1 MTQDAIAGR
10 RIGFIGAGNMAEAI
24 IQGLLESRTVAPDHI
39 TASDVMPERL
49 QYMQT
54 TYDINTTDDNAQL
67 VAASDILLLAVKPQV
82 VSKVLTSIAP
92 HTNDTKLVISIVA
105 GLTQPLFEGG
115 RLRAGLTVAAM
126 ATALGPGTR
135 IVRTVPN
142 TPVFV
147 GEGMV
152 ALASDGP
159 AQDDDYA
166 VTTAIFSPVAR
177 IVSIEEK
184 LMDAALGVS
193 GSGPAYG
200 FLMIEALSDGGVKM
214 GLPRQIALELAAQ
227 TLLGAAK
234 MCLESGRH
242 PGQLKDMVTSP
253 GGTTI
258 AALHKME
265 AAGVRSALID
275 AVEAATRR
283 SEELGRKG

>member
-1 MTQDAIAGR
+1 MTKDALAGR

-24 IQGLLESRTVAPDHI
+24 IRGLLESEAVKPDHI

-49 QYMQT
+49 KYMQS
-54 TYDINTTDDNAQL
+54 TYGIRTLADNDEL
-67 VAASDILLLAVKPQV
+67 VGGADILVLAVKPQV
-82 VSKVLTSIAP
+82 VGSVLTHIGP
-92 HTNDTKLVISIVA
+92 RTDDTKLVISIVA
-105 GLTQPLFEGG
+105 GLT
-115 RLRAGLTVAAM
+115 VAAM
-126 ATALGPGTR
+126 AAGLGAGTR
-135 IVRTVPN
+135 IIRTVPN

-159 AQDDDYA
+159 ARDEDFTVA
-166 VTTAIFSPVAR
+166 EALFAPVAR

-214 GLPRQIALELAAQ
+214 GLPRHIALELAAQ

-265 AAGVRSALID
+265 AGGVRSALMD

-283 SEELGRKG
+283 SEELGRLG

>member
-1 MTQDAIAGR
+1 MTKDALAGR

-24 IQGLLESRTVAPDHI
+24 IRGLLESEAVKPDHI

-49 QYMQT
+49 KYMQS
-54 TYDINTTDDNAQL
+54 TYGISTLADNDEL
-67 VAASDILLLAVKPQV
+67 VGGADILVLAVKPQV
-82 VSKVLTSIAP
+82 VGSVLTHIGP
-92 HTNDTKLVISIVA
+92 RTDDTKLVISIVA
-105 GLTQPLFEGG
+105 GLT
-115 RLRAGLTVAAM
+115 VAAM
-126 ATALGPGTR
+126 AAGLGAGTR
-135 IVRTVPN
+135 IIRTVPN

-159 AQDDDYA
+159 ARDEDFA
-166 VTTAIFSPVAR
+166 VAEALFAPVAR

-200 FLMIEALSDGGVKM
+200 FVMIEALSDGGVKM
-214 GLPRQIALELAAQ
+214 GLPRHIALELAAQ

-265 AAGVRSALID
+265 AGGVRSALMD

-283 SEELGRKG
+283 SEELGRLG

>member
-1 MTQDAIAGR
+1 MTDPTLAER
-10 RIGFIGAGNMAEAI
+10 RLGFIGAGNMAEAI
-24 IQGLLESRTVAPDHI
+24 IQGLLESGTAEASQILAADVVAK
-39 TASDVMPERL
+39 RL
-49 QYMQT
+49 DFMRT
-54 TYDINTTDDNAQL
+54 TYGIRTTEDNASL
-67 VAASDILLLAVKPQV
+67 VDEADILVLAVKPQV
-82 VSKVLTSIAP
+82 AGQVLGQIGP
-92 HTNDTKLVISIVA
+92 LTNDTKLVISIVA
-105 GLTQPLFEGG
+105 GLTVATMAE
-115 RLRAGLTVAAM
+115 ALTA
-126 ATALGPGTR
+126 GTR

-147 GEGMV
+147 GAGMV

-159 AQDDDYA
+159 AREDDYA
-166 VTTAIFSPVAR
+166 VARALFSPVAR
-177 IVSIEEK
+177 IVAVEEK

-200 FLMIEALSDGGVKM
+200 FLMVEALADGGVKM
-214 GLPRQIALELAAQ
+214 GLPRAVALELAAQ

-265 AAGVRSALID
+265 AGGVRAALMD
-275 AVEAATRR
+275 AVEAAAQRAA
-283 SEELGRKG
+283 ELGRQGE

>member
-1 MTQDAIAGR
+1 MTQDALAGR

-24 IQGLLESRTVAPDHI
+24 IQGLLASRTAAPENI

-54 TYDINTTDDNAQL
+54 TYDINTTGDNAQL

-82 VSKVLTSIAP
+82 VSTVLTSIAP

-105 GLTQPLFEGG
+105 GLT
-115 RLRAGLTVAAM
+115 VAAM
-126 ATALGPGTR
+126 ATTLGPGTR

-159 AQDDDYA
+159 ARDDDYA

-214 GLPRQIALELAAQ
+214 GLPRQVALELAAQ

>member
-1 MTQDAIAGR
+1 MTKDALAGR

-24 IQGLLESRTVAPDHI
+24 IRGLLESEAVKPDHI

-49 QYMQT
+49 KYMQS
-54 TYDINTTDDNAQL
+54 TYGINTLAENAEL
-67 VAASDILLLAVKPQV
+67 VGGADILVLAVKPQV
-82 VSKVLTSIAP
+82 VGSVLTHIGSR
-92 HTNDTKLVISIVA
+92 TDDTKLVISIVA
-105 GLTQPLFEGG
+105 GLT
-115 RLRAGLTVAAM
+115 VAAM
-126 ATALGPGTR
+126 AAGLGAGTR
-135 IVRTVPN
+135 IIRTVPN

-159 AQDDDYA
+159 ARDEDYA
-166 VTTAIFSPVAR
+166 VAGALFAPVAR

-200 FLMIEALSDGGVKM
+200 FVMIEALSDGGVKM
-214 GLPRQIALELAAQ
+214 GLPRHIALELAAQ

-265 AAGVRSALID
+265 AGGVRSALMD

-283 SEELGRKG
+283 SEELGRLG

>member
-1 MTQDAIAGR
+1 MTSDTLAGR
-10 RIGFIGAGNMAEAI
+10 RLGFIGAGNMAEAI
-24 IQGLLESRTVAPDHI
+24 IQGLLESK
-39 TASDVMPERL
+39 TAVPAQIQAADIAAERL
-49 QYMQT
+49 AFLQT
-54 TYDINTTDDNAQL
+54 TYGIRTTEDNAAL
-67 VAASDILLLAVKPQV
+67 VAGADILVLAVKPQV
-82 VSKVLTSIAP
+82 AGKVLSQIGPATDEA
-92 HTNDTKLVISIVA
+92 KLLISIVA
-105 GLTQPLFEGG
+105 GL
-115 RLRAGLTVAAM
+115 AVATM
-126 ATALGPGTR
+126 AKALGEGTR

-152 ALASDGP
+152 AIAADSP
-159 AQDDDYA
+159 AREEDFR
-166 VTTAIFSPVAR
+166 TAAALFQPVAR

-200 FLMIEALSDGGVKM
+200 FVMIEALADGGVKM
-214 GLPRQIALELAAQ
+214 GLPRPVALELAAQ

-265 AAGVRSALID
+265 AGGVRNALMD

-283 SEELGRKG
+283 SQELGRIG

>member
-1 MTQDAIAGR
+1 MTTHTLAGR
-10 RIGFIGAGNMAEAI
+10 RLGFVGAGNMAEAI
-24 IQGLLESRTVAPDHI
+24 IRGLLDSRTVEADHMA
-39 TASDVMPERL
+39 ASDVVADRL
-49 QYMQT
+49 EFMRATYRIGSMQ
-54 TYDINTTDDNAQL
+54 DNAEL
-67 VAASDILLLAVKPQV
+67 VAKSDILVLAVKPQV
-82 VSKVLTSIAP
+82 AGKVLAHIGPLCNES
-92 HTNDTKLVISIVA
+92 KLIISIVA
-105 GLTQPLFEGG
+105 GLTVK
-115 RLRAGLTVAAM
+115 TMAA
-126 ATALGPGTR
+126 ALGPGTR

-147 GEGMV
+147 GAGMV

-159 AQDDDYA
+159 ALEDDFEA
-166 VTTAIFSPVAR
+166 ARAIFSPVAR

-200 FLMIEALSDGGVKM
+200 FLMIEALADGGVKM
-214 GLPRQIALELAAQ
+214 GLPRAVALELAAQ

-265 AAGVRSALID
+265 AAGVRAALMD

-283 SEELGRKG
+283 SEELGRQG

>member
-1 MTQDAIAGR
+1 MTDPTLAER
-10 RIGFIGAGNMAEAI
+10 RLGFIGAGNMAEAI
-24 IQGLLESRTVAPDHI
+24 IQGLLESGTAEASQILAADVVAK
-39 TASDVMPERL
+39 RL
-49 QYMQT
+49 DFMRT
-54 TYDINTTDDNAQL
+54 TYGIRTTEDNASL
-67 VAASDILLLAVKPQV
+67 VDEADILVLAVKPQV
-82 VSKVLTSIAP
+82 AGLVLGQIGP
-92 HTNDTKLVISIVA
+92 LTNDTKLVISIVA
-105 GLTQPLFEGG
+105 GLTVATMAE
-115 RLRAGLTVAAM
+115 ALTA
-126 ATALGPGTR
+126 GTR

-147 GEGMV
+147 GAGMV

-159 AQDDDYA
+159 AREDDYA
-166 VTTAIFSPVAR
+166 VARALFSPVAR
-177 IVSIEEK
+177 IVAVEEK

-200 FLMIEALSDGGVKM
+200 FLMVEALADGGVKM
-214 GLPRQIALELAAQ
+214 GLPRAVALELAAQ

-265 AAGVRSALID
+265 AGGVRAALMD
-275 AVEAATRR
+275 AVEAAARR
-283 SEELGRKG
+283 AEELGRQG

>member
-1 MTQDAIAGR
+1 MTNNALQGK

-24 IQGLLESRTVAPDHI
+24 IKGLLEGRTVAAEHI
-39 TASDVMPERL
+39 TASDVIPERL
-49 QYMQT
+49 AFMQT
-54 TYDINTTDDNAQL
+54 TYGIETTNDNVAL
-67 VAASDILLLAVKPQV
+67 VSASDVLVLAVKPQV
-82 VSKVLTSIAP
+82 VDQVLAPIHP
-92 HTNDTKLVISIVA
+92 HTDGAKLVISIVA
-105 GLTQPLFEGG
+105 GLT
-115 RLRAGLTVAAM
+115 VAAM
-126 ATALGPGTR
+126 AHALGSGTR
-135 IVRTVPN
+135 IIRTVPN

-159 AQDDDYA
+159 ATREDYA
-166 VTTAIFSPVAR
+166 IAGAIFAPVAR

-184 LMDAALGVS
+184 FMDAAIGVA

-214 GLPRQIALELAAQ
+214 GLPRAVALEMAAQ

-242 PGQLKDMVTSP
+242 TGQLKDMVTSP

-258 AALHKME
+258 AALHKIE
-265 AAGVRSALID
+265 AAGVRSALMD

-283 SEELGRKG
+283 SEELGRTDTAPPA

>member
-1 MTQDAIAGR
+1 MTDPTLAER
-10 RIGFIGAGNMAEAI
+10 RLGFIGAGNMAEAI
-24 IQGLLESRTVAPDHI
+24 IQGLLESGTAEASQILAADVVAK
-39 TASDVMPERL
+39 RL
-49 QYMQT
+49 DFMRT
-54 TYDINTTDDNAQL
+54 TYGIRTTEDNASL
-67 VAASDILLLAVKPQV
+67 VDEADILVLAVKPQV
-82 VSKVLTSIAP
+82 AGQVLGQIGP
-92 HTNDTKLVISIVA
+92 LTNDTKLVISIVA
-105 GLTQPLFEGG
+105 GLTAATMAE
-115 RLRAGLTVAAM
+115 ALT
-126 ATALGPGTR
+126 PGTR

-147 GEGMV
+147 GAGMV

-159 AQDDDYA
+159 AREDDYA
-166 VTTAIFSPVAR
+166 VARALFSPVAR
-177 IVSIEEK
+177 IVAVEEK

-200 FLMIEALSDGGVKM
+200 FLMVEALADGGVKM
-214 GLPRQIALELAAQ
+214 GLPRAVALELAAQ

-265 AAGVRSALID
+265 AGGVRAALMD
-275 AVEAATRR
+275 AVEAAAKRAA
-283 SEELGRKG
+283 ELGRQGE

>member
-1 MTQDAIAGR
+1 MTDPTLAER
-10 RIGFIGAGNMAEAI
+10 RLGFIGAGNMAEAI
-24 IQGLLESRTVAPDHI
+24 IQGVLESGTAEASQILAADVVAK
-39 TASDVMPERL
+39 RL
-49 QYMQT
+49 DFMRT
-54 TYDINTTDDNAQL
+54 TYGIRTTEDNASL
-67 VAASDILLLAVKPQV
+67 VDEADILVLAVKPQV
-82 VSKVLTSIAP
+82 AGLVLGQIGP
-92 HTNDTKLVISIVA
+92 LTNDTKLVISIVA
-105 GLTQPLFEGG
+105 GLTVATMAE
-115 RLRAGLTVAAM
+115 ALTA
-126 ATALGPGTR
+126 GTR

-147 GEGMV
+147 GAGMV

-159 AQDDDYA
+159 AREDDYA
-166 VTTAIFSPVAR
+166 VARALFSPVAR
-177 IVSIEEK
+177 IVAVEEK

-200 FLMIEALSDGGVKM
+200 FLMVEALADGGVKM
-214 GLPRQIALELAAQ
+214 GLPRAVALELAAQ

-265 AAGVRSALID
+265 AGGVRAALMD
-275 AVEAATRR
+275 AVEAAARR
-283 SEELGRKG
+283 AAELGRQG

>member
-1 MTQDAIAGR
+1 MTKDALAGR

-24 IQGLLESRTVAPDHI
+24 IRGLLESEAVKPDHI

-49 QYMQT
+49 KYMQS
-54 TYDINTTDDNAQL
+54 TYGISTLADNDEL
-67 VAASDILLLAVKPQV
+67 VGAADILVLAVKPQV
-82 VSKVLTSIAP
+82 VGSVLTHIGP
-92 HTNDTKLVISIVA
+92 RTDDTKLVISIVA
-105 GLTQPLFEGG
+105 GLT
-115 RLRAGLTVAAM
+115 VAAM
-126 ATALGPGTR
+126 AAGLGAGTR
-135 IVRTVPN
+135 IIRTVPN

-159 AQDDDYA
+159 ARDEDFA
-166 VTTAIFSPVAR
+166 VAEALFAPVAR

-200 FLMIEALSDGGVKM
+200 FVMIEALSDGGVKM
-214 GLPRQIALELAAQ
+214 GLPRHIALELAAQ

-265 AAGVRSALID
+265 AGGVRSALMD

-283 SEELGRKG
+283 SEELGRLG

>member
-1 MTQDAIAGR
+1 MTKDALAGR

-24 IQGLLESRTVAPDHI
+24 IRGLLESRTVAPDHI
-39 TASDVMPERL
+39 TASDVMPERR
-49 QYMQT
+49 QFMQT
-54 TYDINTTDDNAQL
+54 TYHIKTTGDNAEL
-67 VAASDILLLAVKPQV
+67 VTGSDILVLAVKPQV
-82 VSKVLTSIAP
+82 VSQVLHHIGP

-105 GLTQPLFEGG
+105 GLT
-115 RLRAGLTVAAM
+115 VAAM
-126 ATALGPGTR
+126 ATVLGPGTR

-159 AQDDDYA
+159 ARAEDYV
-166 VTTAIFSPVAR
+166 VTTSIFSPVAR

-283 SEELGRKG
+283 SKELGRKE

>member
-1 MTQDAIAGR
+1 
-10 RIGFIGAGNMAEAI
+10 
-24 IQGLLESRTVAPDHI
+24 LH
-39 TASDVMPERL
+39 
-49 QYMQT
+49 YMQT
-54 TYDINTTDDNAQL
+54 TYAIRTTDDNAEL
-67 VAASDILLLAVKPQV
+67 VAGSDILVLAVKPQV
-82 VSKVLTSIAP
+82 ANKVLHHIGP

-105 GLTQPLFEGG
+105 GLTV
-115 RLRAGLTVAAM
+115 TAM
-126 ATALGPGTR
+126 ASVLGPGTR

-159 AQDDDYA
+159 ARDDDYVITA
-166 VTTAIFSPVAR
+166 AIFNPVAR

-265 AAGVRSALID
+265 AAGVRAALMD

-283 SEELGRKG
+283 SEELGLLG

>member
-1 MTQDAIAGR
+1 MKKDALAGR

-24 IQGLLESRTVAPDHI
+24 IRGLLESRTVAPDHI
-39 TASDVMPERL
+39 TASDVMPERR
-49 QYMQT
+49 QFMQT
-54 TYDINTTDDNAQL
+54 TYHIKTTGDNGEL
-67 VAASDILLLAVKPQV
+67 VAGSDILVLAVKPEV
-82 VSKVLTSIAP
+82 VSEVLRHIGP
-92 HTNDTKLVISIVA
+92 HTNDTKLVISIV
-105 GLTQPLFEGG
+105 
-115 RLRAGLTVAAM
+115 AGLTVAAM

-159 AQDDDYA
+159 ARDEDYA

-275 AVEAATRR
+275 AVEAATHR
-283 SEELGRKG
+283 SRELGRKV

>member
-1 MTQDAIAGR
+1 MTKDALAGR

-24 IQGLLESRTVAPDHI
+24 IRGLLESRTVAPDHI
-39 TASDVMPERL
+39 TASDVMPERR
-49 QYMQT
+49 QFMQT
-54 TYDINTTDDNAQL
+54 TYHIKTTGDNAEL
-67 VAASDILLLAVKPQV
+67 VTGSDILVLAVKPQV
-82 VSKVLTSIAP
+82 VSQVLHDIGP

-105 GLTQPLFEGG
+105 GLT
-115 RLRAGLTVAAM
+115 VAAM
-126 ATALGPGTR
+126 ATVLGPGTR

-159 AQDDDYA
+159 ARDEDYV

-283 SEELGRKG
+283 SKELGRKE

>member
-1 MTQDAIAGR
+1 MTKDALAGR

-24 IQGLLESRTVAPDHI
+24 IRGLLESRTVAPDHI
-39 TASDVMPERL
+39 TASDVMPERR
-49 QYMQT
+49 QFMQT
-54 TYDINTTDDNAQL
+54 TYHIKTTGDNAEL
-67 VAASDILLLAVKPQV
+67 VTGSDILVLAVKPQV
-82 VSKVLTSIAP
+82 VSQVLHHIGP

-105 GLTQPLFEGG
+105 GLT
-115 RLRAGLTVAAM
+115 VAAM
-126 ATALGPGTR
+126 ATVLGPGTR

-159 AQDDDYA
+159 ARDEDYV

-283 SEELGRKG
+283 SKELGRKE

>member
-1 MTQDAIAGR
+1 MPKDALAGR

-24 IQGLLESRTVAPDHI
+24 IRGLLESEAVKPDRI
-39 TASDVMPERL
+39 TTSDVMPERL
-49 QYMQT
+49 QYMKT
-54 TYDINTTDDNAQL
+54 TYGINTLEDNADL
-67 VAASDILLLAVKPQV
+67 VGDADILVLAVKPQV
-82 VSKVLTSIAP
+82 AGSVLTHIGP
-92 HTNDTKLVISIVA
+92 HTDDTKLVISIVA
-105 GLTQPLFEGG
+105 GLT
-115 RLRAGLTVAAM
+115 VAAM
-126 ATALGPGTR
+126 AARLGTGTR

-159 AQDDDYA
+159 ARDEDY
-166 VTTAIFSPVAR
+166 TAAEALFEPVAR

-214 GLPRQIALELAAQ
+214 GLPRHIALELAAQ

-265 AAGVRSALID
+265 TGGVRSALMD

-283 SEELGRKG
+283 SEELGRLG

>member
-1 MTQDAIAGR
+1 
-10 RIGFIGAGNMAEAI
+10 MAEAI
-24 IQGLLESRTVAPDHI
+24 IRGLLESRTVGADRI
-39 TASDVMPERL
+39 SASDVAADRRDFMR
-49 QYMQT
+49 T
-54 TYDINTTDDNAQL
+54 TYRIHTTDDNADL
-67 VAASDILLLAVKPQV
+67 VAGSDILILAVKPQV
-82 VSKVLTSIAP
+82 AGKVLGHIGP
-92 HTNDTKLVISIVA
+92 LDDTKLVISIVA
-105 GLTQPLFEGG
+105 GLTVE
-115 RLRAGLTVAAM
+115 TMVAV
-126 ATALGPGTR
+126 LGPGPR

-152 ALASDGP
+152 ALSSDGP
-159 AQDDDYA
+159 AREDDFRA
-166 VTTAIFSPVAR
+166 AAAIFSPVAR

-214 GLPRQIALELAAQ
+214 GLPRAVALELAAQ

-265 AAGVRSALID
+265 AAGVRAALMD
-275 AVEAATRR
+275 AVEAATHR
-283 SEELGRKG
+283 SEELGRQVPPRKNPSASEDDI

>member
-1 MTQDAIAGR
+1 MTQNALAGR
-10 RIGFIGAGNMAEAI
+10 KIGFIGAGNMAEAI
-24 IQGLLESRTVAPDHI
+24 IQGLLESRAVATDQI
-39 TASDVMPERL
+39 TASDVMPERRH
-49 QYMQT
+49 YMQT
-54 TYDINTTDDNAQL
+54 TYDIRTTDDNAEL
-67 VAASDILLLAVKPQV
+67 VAGSDILVLAVKPQV
-82 VSKVLTSIAP
+82 ISKVLSSIGP

-105 GLTQPLFEGG
+105 GLTVG
-115 RLRAGLTVAAM
+115 AM
-126 ATALGPGTR
+126 ADALGAGTR
-135 IVRTVPN
+135 IIRTVPN

-159 AQDDDYA
+159 AREDDYA
-166 VTTAIFSPVAR
+166 ATAAIFSPVAR

-214 GLPRQIALELAAQ
+214 GLPRPIALELAAQ

-283 SEELGRKG
+283 SEELGRKA

>member
-1 MTQDAIAGR
+1 MTNNALHGK

-24 IQGLLESRTVAPDHI
+24 IRGLLESQTVAAEHI
-39 TASDVMPERL
+39 MASDVIPERL
-49 QYMQT
+49 AFMQT
-54 TYDINTTDDNAQL
+54 TYGIATTDDNVAL
-67 VAASDILLLAVKPQV
+67 VSASDVLLLAVKPQV
-82 VSKVLTSIAP
+82 VDHALAPIRP
-92 HTNDTKLVISIVA
+92 HTDGTKLVISIVA
-105 GLTQPLFEGG
+105 GLT
-115 RLRAGLTVAAM
+115 VAAM
-126 ATALGPGTR
+126 ARTLGSGTR
-135 IVRTVPN
+135 IIRTVPN

-159 AQDDDYA
+159 ATTEDYEVA
-166 VTTAIFSPVAR
+166 QAIFAPVAR
-177 IVSIEEK
+177 IVSITEK
-184 LMDAALGVS
+184 FMDAAIGVA

-200 FLMIEALSDGGVKM
+200 FLMIEALADGGVKM
-214 GLPRQIALELAAQ
+214 GLPRPVALEMAAQ

-242 PGQLKDMVTSP
+242 TGQLKDMVTSP

-265 AAGVRSALID
+265 AAGVRSALMD

-283 SEELGRKG
+283 SEELGRKTDNAPSA

>member
-1 MTQDAIAGR
+1 MVAG
-10 RIGFIGAGNMAEAI
+10 
-24 IQGLLESRTVAPDHI
+24 
-39 TASDVMPERL
+39 
-49 QYMQT
+49 
-54 TYDINTTDDNAQL
+54 
-67 VAASDILLLAVKPQV
+67 SDILVLAVKPQV
-82 VSKVLTSIAP
+82 VGKVLTHIGP
-92 HTNDTKLVISIVA
+92 HTNDTKLVISIV
-105 GLTQPLFEGG
+105 
-115 RLRAGLTVAAM
+115 AGLTVAAM

-159 AQDDDYA
+159 ARAEDYV
-166 VTTAIFSPVAR
+166 VTSAIFSPVAR

-265 AAGVRSALID
+265 AGGVRSALID

-283 SEELGRKG
+283 SQELGRKE

>member
-1 MTQDAIAGR
+1 MTNDVLAGR

-24 IQGLLESRTVAPDHI
+24 IRGLLESRTVDPGNI
-39 TASDVMPERL
+39 TASDVMPQRL
-49 QYMQT
+49 EFMAT
-54 TYDINTTDDNAQL
+54 TYGIGTTEDNGAL
-67 VAASDILLLAVKPQV
+67 LAAADILVLAIKPQV
-82 VSKVLTSIAP
+82 AGQVLAHIAS
-92 HTNDTKLVISIVA
+92 HTDDTKLLISIVA
-105 GLTQPLFEGG
+105 GLT
-115 RLRAGLTVAAM
+115 T
-126 ATALGPGTR
+126 ATMTAALGAGPR

-152 ALASDGP
+152 AIAADGP
-159 AQDDDYA
+159 AQEEDYA
-166 VTTAIFSPVAR
+166 AAAAIFEPVAR
-177 IVSIEEK
+177 IVMVEEK
-184 LMDAALGVS
+184 HMDAAIGVS

-214 GLPRQIALELAAQ
+214 GLPRPVALELAAQ

-258 AALHKME
+258 AALHKLE
-265 AAGVRSALID
+265 AAGVRSGLMD
-275 AVEAATRR
+275 AVEAATRK
-283 SEELGRKG
+283 SAELGRQK

>member
-1 MTQDAIAGR
+1 MTENVLAGQ

-24 IQGLLESRTVAPDHI
+24 IRGLIEGGGVDPDRI
-39 TASDVMPERL
+39 S
-49 QYMQT
+49 
-54 TYDINTTDDNAQL
+54 
-67 VAASDILLLAVKPQV
+67 ASDINAKRLAFMETTYRIATTRDNATLVSDADILVLAVKPQV
-82 VSKVLTSIAP
+82 AGKVLAGIAP
-92 HTNDTKLVISIVA
+92 HTDEAKLLISIVA
-105 GLTQPLFEGG
+105 GLS
-115 RLRAGLTVAAM
+115 VASMSA
-126 ATALGPGTR
+126 ALGSGPR
-135 IVRTVPN
+135 IIRTVPN

-152 ALASDGP
+152 SLAADGP
-159 AQDDDYA
+159 ARETDYA
-166 VTTAIFSPVAR
+166 VAEAIFRPVAR

-184 LMDAALGVS
+184 YMDAAIGVS

-214 GLPRQIALELAAQ
+214 GLPRPVALELAAQ

-265 AAGVRSALID
+265 AGGVRSALMD

-283 SEELGRKG
+283 SEELGRQE

>member
-1 MTQDAIAGR
+1 MTNDVLSGR

-24 IQGLLESRTVAPDHI
+24 IRGLLENKTVDPEKI
-39 TASDVMPERL
+39 TASDVMPKRL
-49 QYMQT
+49 EFMEN
-54 TYDINTTDDNAQL
+54 TYRISTTTDNGVL
-67 VAASDILLLAVKPQV
+67 VTEADILILAVKPQV
-82 VSKVLTSIAP
+82 AGEVLTHIAP
-92 HTNDTKLVISIVA
+92 HTDDTKLIISIVA
-105 GLTQPLFEGG
+105 GLT
-115 RLRAGLTVAAM
+115 VATMTA
-126 ATALGPGTR
+126 ALGSGPR

-152 ALASDGP
+152 ALAADGP
-159 AQDDDYA
+159 ARKEDYEA
-166 VTTAIFSPVAR
+166 AAAIFKPVAR
-177 IVSIEEK
+177 IAMVEEK
-184 LMDAALGVS
+184 HMDAAIGVS

-200 FLMIEALSDGGVKM
+200 FLMIEALADGGVKM
-214 GLPRQIALELAAQ
+214 GLPRPVALELAAQ

-265 AAGVRSALID
+265 AAGVRAGLMD

-283 SEELGRKG
+283 SEELGRQG

>member
-1 MTQDAIAGR
+1 MTDPTLAER
-10 RIGFIGAGNMAEAI
+10 RLGFIGAGNMAEAI
-24 IQGLLESRTVAPDHI
+24 IQGLLESGTAEASQILAADVVAK
-39 TASDVMPERL
+39 RL
-49 QYMQT
+49 DFMRT
-54 TYDINTTDDNAQL
+54 TYGIRTTEDNASL
-67 VAASDILLLAVKPQV
+67 VDEADILVLAVKPQV
-82 VSKVLTSIAP
+82 AGLVLGQIGP
-92 HTNDTKLVISIVA
+92 LTNDTKLVISIVA
-105 GLTQPLFEGG
+105 GLTVVTMAE
-115 RLRAGLTVAAM
+115 ALTA
-126 ATALGPGTR
+126 GTR

-147 GEGMV
+147 GAGMV

-159 AQDDDYA
+159 AREDDYA
-166 VTTAIFSPVAR
+166 VARALFSPVAR
-177 IVSIEEK
+177 IVAVEEK

-200 FLMIEALSDGGVKM
+200 FLMVEALADGGVKM
-214 GLPRQIALELAAQ
+214 GLPRAVALELAAQ

-265 AAGVRSALID
+265 AGGVRAALMD
-275 AVEAATRR
+275 AVEAAARR
-283 SEELGRKG
+283 AAELGRQG

>member
-1 MTQDAIAGR
+1 MTQDALAGR

-24 IQGLLESRTVAPDHI
+24 IQGLLTSRTVAPDHI

-67 VAASDILLLAVKPQV
+67 VAASDIQVLAVKPQV
-82 VSKVLTSIAP
+82 VSNVLQSIAP
-92 HTNDTKLVISIVA
+92 HTNDTKLVISIV
-105 GLTQPLFEGG
+105 
-115 RLRAGLTVAAM
+115 AGLTVAAM

-166 VTTAIFSPVAR
+166 VTAAIFSPVAR

>member
-1 MTQDAIAGR
+1 
-10 RIGFIGAGNMAEAI
+10 
-24 IQGLLESRTVAPDHI
+24 
-39 TASDVMPERL
+39 
-49 QYMQT
+49 
-54 TYDINTTDDNAQL
+54 
-67 VAASDILLLAVKPQV
+67 
-82 VSKVLTSIAP
+82 
-92 HTNDTKLVISIVA
+92 
-105 GLTQPLFEGG
+105 
-115 RLRAGLTVAAM
+115 
-126 ATALGPGTR
+126 
-135 IVRTVPN
+135 
-142 TPVFV
+142 
-147 GEGMV
+147 
-152 ALASDGP
+152 
-159 AQDDDYA
+159 
-166 VTTAIFSPVAR
+166 
-177 IVSIEEK
+177 
-184 LMDAALGVS
+184 MDAALGVS

>member
-1 MTQDAIAGR
+1 MTKDALAGR
-10 RIGFIGAGNMAEAI
+10 RVGFIGAGNMAEAI
-24 IQGLLESRTVAPDHI
+24 IRGLLESRTVAPDHI
-39 TASDVMPERL
+39 TASDVMPERR
-49 QYMQT
+49 QFMQT
-54 TYDINTTDDNAQL
+54 TYHIKTTGDNAEL
-67 VAASDILLLAVKPQV
+67 VAGSDILVLAVKPQV
-82 VSKVLTSIAP
+82 VSKVLRHIGP

-105 GLTQPLFEGG
+105 GLT
-115 RLRAGLTVAAM
+115 VATM

-159 AQDDDYA
+159 ARDEDYV

-283 SEELGRKG
+283 SQELGRKE

>member
-1 MTQDAIAGR
+1 MTKDALAGR

-24 IQGLLESRTVAPDHI
+24 IRGLLESEAVKPDHI

-49 QYMQT
+49 KYMQS
-54 TYDINTTDDNAQL
+54 TYGIRTLADNDEL
-67 VAASDILLLAVKPQV
+67 VGGADILVLAVKPQV
-82 VSKVLTSIAP
+82 VGSVLTHIGP
-92 HTNDTKLVISIVA
+92 RTDDTKLVISIVA
-105 GLTQPLFEGG
+105 GLT
-115 RLRAGLTVAAM
+115 VAAM
-126 ATALGPGTR
+126 AAGLGAGTR
-135 IVRTVPN
+135 IIRTVPN

-159 AQDDDYA
+159 ARDEDFA
-166 VTTAIFSPVAR
+166 VAEALFAPVAR

-214 GLPRQIALELAAQ
+214 GLPRHIALELAAQ

-265 AAGVRSALID
+265 AGGVRSALMD

-283 SEELGRKG
+283 SEELGRLG

>member
-1 MTQDAIAGR
+1 MTKDALAGR

-24 IQGLLESRTVAPDHI
+24 IRGLLESEAVKPDHI

-49 QYMQT
+49 NYMQT
-54 TYDINTTDDNAQL
+54 TYGINTLADNAEL
-67 VAASDILLLAVKPQV
+67 VGGADILVLAVKPQV
-82 VSKVLTSIAP
+82 AGSVLTHIGP
-92 HTNDTKLVISIVA
+92 RTDDTKLVISIVA
-105 GLTQPLFEGG
+105 GLTVAVMA
-115 RLRAGLTVAAM
+115 AGLGA
-126 ATALGPGTR
+126 GTR
-135 IVRTVPN
+135 VIRTVPN

-159 AQDDDYA
+159 ARDEDYA
-166 VTTAIFSPVAR
+166 VAGALFAPVAR

-214 GLPRQIALELAAQ
+214 GLPRQVALELAAQ

-265 AAGVRSALID
+265 AGGVRSALMD

-283 SEELGRKG
+283 SEELGRLG